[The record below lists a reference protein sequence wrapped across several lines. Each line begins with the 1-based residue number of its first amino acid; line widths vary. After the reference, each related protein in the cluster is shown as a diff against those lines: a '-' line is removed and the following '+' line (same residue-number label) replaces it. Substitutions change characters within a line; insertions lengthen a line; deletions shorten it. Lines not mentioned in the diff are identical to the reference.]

1 MNVKIFGLI
10 GLIVMAFLLSAESVF
25 AQCGVIRRGPIFHN
39 SCATPVITKVIE
51 TPVVAVT
58 PVAVAVP
65 VLVPAFQFQYA
76 PPCAVPVPVGYTGQ
90 PGIVPGSYGQPVV
103 NQGMGYA
110 QQPPGYSPGYNPQP
124 QQGYGPPPV
133 AQQPAPIVNNQDKIR
148 ELARALLEE
157 MQRQQPGDDGP
168 PAVPG
173 ANTPPNPGDIPPGVP
188 SKTGNP
194 PGLPTAST
202 ISPEQAAPIAIA
214 ALQQNCASCHTGPS
228 SKGEFVMFAQPGL
241 FSQNVPWRSI
251 IREIDAGRMP
261 PNYSQ
266 FRLSPQQAGAIRD
279 WLRGI

>member
-1 MNVKIFGLI
+1 MNVNKIFGLI
-10 GLIVMAFLLSAESVF
+10 GLTVTVLLLSAGSIF

-39 SCATPVITKVIE
+39 SCATPVITKVVA

-76 PPCAVPVPVGYTGQ
+76 PPCAVPVPVGYAGQ
-90 PGIVPGSYGQPVV
+90 PGIVPGNYGQPVV

-110 QQPPGYSPGYNPQP
+110 QQPGYSPGYNPQS

-173 ANTPPNPGDIPPGVP
+173 ANTGSPPGVP
-188 SKTGNP
+188 SGNPSGNP
-194 PGLPTAST
+194 PGLPTASV